1 MQELVT
7 PELVVAYSQCPR
19 KAYLLCKGETGDPHE
34 YVEIL
39 ERRVIENR
47 EDYLRKIDS
56 SSDLVS
62 TNLTLRSGDFEAYC
76 DVLTTRD
83 ESSYEP
89 TLVAGTHKVTPD
101 QIIRLVYM
109 GHVISQRYHH
119 KPSTGIIVLG
129 QDKIHK
135 VKLEARY
142 ATVNRIITT
151 LQTWVTGTATEEP
164 QVILNDHCPSCQYRH
179 KCMAAAEKADS
190 LTLLDRMTPKL
201 IRRFQKKGI
210 FTVTQLSYLYRPRR
224 KRAKRKPSS
233 AFKVELQALA
243 IRTRK
248 IYLQTVPKLTRAG
261 LELFLDI
268 ESVPDED
275 FHYLIGLTVCNGGLV
290 SHRSFWSDSPDG
302 EHQMWL
308 QFLEA
313 LQGYPDA
320 PIYHYGA
327 YDRRVI
333 DKVSKRY
340 ELHCEKIVGRMV
352 NVSSII
358 YGTIYFPVRSN
369 SLKDLGKF
377 IGATWTSPD
386 ASGLQSLVWRHS
398 WEETHDPIWKQQL
411 ITYNQEDCNALRL
424 LSDRISAISDAANTM
439 EGIDFADRPKRQ
451 ATEMGTQLHA
461 EFEKIIKF
469 AHFDYREKR
478 ISLRPEQTASASGIP
493 ETRNPKKQVIY
504 RRIPPSK
511 ADKTIH
517 VRRRLKCPR
526 HKRPLTRRDE
536 IAEKTIIDLAF
547 TKNGCRKILIKY
559 VGPRAFCKTC
569 SVAYLPPRILEL
581 WKRSFGDGFSAWV
594 TYQRIALR
602 QPWDAIVQM
611 IDEMFEVHVTSAAA
625 VDMVERMANKYA
637 PTEAILL
644 QRLKQSVFIHVDE
657 TRINIGGA
665 TYYVWVFT
673 DGIHVVFR
681 VTESR
686 EPTIVHS
693 LLDGYTGVLISDF
706 YAGYDSVKC
715 KQQKCLIHLIR
726 DINESLWENP
736 LDAEFE
742 RFASNVKDLLLPILQ
757 DIERYGL
764 KRRHLNKHQPTV
776 ESFYGKVIAGG
787 LYESEVALN
796 FISRFRRY
804 REIMFR
810 FLEEDSIPW
819 NNNTGERAIRH
830 LAVQRKISNTF
841 GKGFVSKHLILL
853 GIAQS
858 SRFQGK
864 SFLKFLLSG
873 EMDVDEFQP
882 RKRRRE
888 TRPVGQSLEEKTA
901 NDTTSS

>member
-1 MQELVT
+1 MIGQL
-7 PELVVAYSQCPR
+7 
-19 KAYLLCKGETGDPHE
+19 
-34 YVEIL
+34 
-39 ERRVIENR
+39 
-47 EDYLRKIDS
+47 
-56 SSDLVS
+56 
-62 TNLTLRSGDFEAYC
+62 
-76 DVLTTRD
+76 
-83 ESSYEP
+83 
-89 TLVAGTHKVTPD
+89 
-101 QIIRLVYM
+101 
-109 GHVISQRYHH
+109 YHR

-135 VKLEARY
+135 AKLEASY
-142 ATVNRIITT
+142 ATVNRIIST
-151 LQTWVTGTATEEP
+151 LQTWVTGTTTEEP

-179 KCMAAAEKADS
+179 QCITAAEKANS

-224 KRAKRKPSS
+224 KRAKRKPSA

-243 IRTRK
+243 IRTGK
-248 IYLQTVPKLTRAG
+248 IYLQTVPKLTRTG
-261 LELFLDI
+261 LQLFLDI
-268 ESVPDED
+268 ESIPDED
-275 FHYLIGLTVCNGGLV
+275 FHYLIGLSVCSAGLV
-290 SHRSFWSDSPDG
+290 SHHSFWSDSPDG
-302 EHQMWL
+302 EHEIWL

-313 LQGYPDA
+313 LQSYPNA

-333 DKVSKRY
+333 EKVSKRY
-340 ELHCEKIVGRMV
+340 EPQCEDIVGRMV

-358 YGTIYFPVRSN
+358 YGAIYFPVRSN
-369 SLKDLGKF
+369 SLKDLGKY

-386 ASGLQSLVWRHS
+386 ASGLQSLVWRHL

-411 ITYNQEDCNALRL
+411 LTYNQEDCNALRL
-424 LSDRISAISDAANTM
+424 LSDRISTISEAANTM
-439 EGIDFADRPKRQ
+439 ESIDFADRPKRQ
-451 ATEMGTQLHA
+451 ATELGMQLHA
-461 EFEKIIKF
+461 QFEKIIKF

-478 ISLRPEQTASASGIP
+478 ISLRPEQAASDSGIA
-493 ETRNPKKQVIY
+493 ETKTLKKQVIY
-504 RRIPPSK
+504 RRVLPSK

-526 HKRPLTRRDE
+526 HKRPLTKTDE
-536 IAEKTIIDLAF
+536 MAEKTIIDLAF

-569 SVAYLPPRILEL
+569 SVTYLPPRILEV
-581 WKRSFGDGFSAWV
+581 WKRSFGDGFRTWV
-594 TYQRIALR
+594 THQRIALR

-611 IDEMFEVHVTSAAA
+611 IDDMFEVHVTTAAA
-625 VDMVERMANKYA
+625 VDMVERAANKYA

-657 TRINIGGA
+657 TRINIRGA

-673 DGIHVVFR
+673 DGIHVIFR
-681 VTESR
+681 VSDSR

-715 KQQKCLIHLIR
+715 KQQKCLVHLMR

-736 LDAEFE
+736 LDAELE
-742 RFASNVKDLLLPILQ
+742 RFASSVKDLLLPILQ

-764 KRRHLNKHQPTV
+764 KRRHLNKHKSTV
-776 ESFYGKVIAGG
+776 ESFYGHVIDGG
-787 LYESEVALN
+787 LYESEVAQNL
-796 FISRFRRY
+796 ITRFRRY
-804 REIMFR
+804 RESMFR

-841 GKGFVSKHLILL
+841 GKGFVPKHLILL

-858 SRFQGK
+858 CRFQGK

-888 TRPVGQSLEEKTA
+888 TRPVGQPLAEKTEKDTA
-901 NDTTSS
+901 NS